1 MKKIIFTSLL
11 LLSLTNLFA
20 QTNNLKDDPSAPGL
34 SNVPKYLISSYKHTV
49 VHNGADGILVKGTNS
64 WSTIDID
71 APIYSESVIRLAK
84 GGIVTWGIGNGYGN
98 DDFRIFEYG
107 IGTPFIIKKNIGA
120 VGIGTLS
127 PSSRLEVSSEGVT
140 DLRISSTAGFGSTRL
155 SFISDKGIV
164 GSEWRP
170 GYIASGDNG
179 GYTGSL
185 NFFTNGTG
193 GANLFGNV
201 LGMTL
206 TNKRLSVGG
215 VFVNPNPYALEIHPS
230 NSYGTAL
237 YNVTNDTYWEHFVA
251 NGSGSNLTL
260 YTNTGF
266 KGSFSSVTGV
276 YTSASDKTLK
286 NNIVAMGNVLDKV
299 LQLQPSTYSFIDN
312 NPTNKTSIGFI
323 AQEVEL
329 LFPEFVYKNTMK
341 DGSEIR
347 SMDYAGMSVIA
358 LKAIQEQQAIIKE
371 LQAEIAK
378 LKNK

>member
-11 LLSLTNLFA
+11 LLSLTNLIAQNTPVIQESSSMGSGKAPAAVGDLKLTVRHSGFDGALIKSSSNFSTVDVDAANGDAVVRFA
-20 QTNNLKDDPSAPGL
+20 R
-34 SNVPKYLISSYKHTV
+34 
-49 VHNGADGILVKGTNS
+49 NGSL
-64 WSTIDID
+64 
-71 APIYSESVIRLAK
+71 L
-84 GGIVTWGIGNGYGN
+84 WGIGNNPTN
-98 DDFRIFEYG
+98 DYFRIFEYNLG
-107 IGTPFIIKKNIGA
+107 YPFVIQKNTGA
-120 VGIGTLS
+120 VGIGTQL

-140 DLRISSTAGFGSTRL
+140 DLRISSTAGFGPTRL

-193 GANLFGNV
+193 GASLFGNI

-215 VFVNPNPYALEIHPS
+215 TFVNPNPYALEIHQS

-286 NNIVAMGNVLDKV
+286 NNIAAMGSVLDKV
-299 LQLQPSTYSFIDN
+299 LQLQPSTYQFND

-323 AQEVEL
+323 AQDVEV

-358 LKAIQEQQAIIKE
+358 LKAIQEQQVLIKE